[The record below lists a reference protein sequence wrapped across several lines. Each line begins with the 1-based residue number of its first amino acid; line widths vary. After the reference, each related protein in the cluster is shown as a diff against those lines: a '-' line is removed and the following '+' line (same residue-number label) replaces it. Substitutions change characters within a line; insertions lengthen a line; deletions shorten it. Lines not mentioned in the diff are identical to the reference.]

1 MTKIS
6 LPHTPGIIITTNFE
20 EKKLWKSIKDK
31 ISQEDE
37 KIEKETGKK
46 FGSEENISCFFKI
59 WCASFYARY
68 A

>member
-31 ISQEDE
+31 IL
-37 KIEKETGKK
+37 KK
-46 FGSEENISCFFKI
+46 MKK
-59 WCASFYARY
+59 
-68 A
+68 